1 MQTDAYKSGKIK
13 NFIRNTKI
21 KSFEEKVLI
30 DLLCKNNFTLAS
42 KTCFIRIISTR
53 HRSGNEQLKKCS
65 NQQYRPKSHISR
77 PPFSITAFERAQS
90 NQIKMITSWNIHK
103 RKQCSKSNSLY
114 LGNRLKTNFKP
125 YSLLQACWTQK

>member
-53 HRSGNEQLKKCS
+53 HRSGNEQLK
-65 NQQYRPKSHISR
+65 NAQINNIDPSHISADHHSVL
-77 PPFSITAFERAQS
+77 PPLKEL
-90 NQIKMITSWNIHK
+90 NQIK
-103 RKQCSKSNSLY
+103 
-114 LGNRLKTNFKP
+114 
-125 YSLLQACWTQK
+125 